1 MSHYKKH
8 GQEEQRIVKNKI
20 KISVIHTGNP
30 DPPTVKQESDFE
42 AALTYVNNNINRT
55 LAYIEQA
62 GKVGSDIVC
71 THEDFPNAS
80 GYGRD
85 RKNPN
90 LFGELV
96 KATQENLRNRL
107 KALAKQYSML
117 IASNCMEIEDGNI
130 YNTSTI
136 YSRDGEPIG
145 KYKKV
150 HLADSENWSV
160 TPGTEFNVI
169 KTDIGNIGFSIC
181 YDMIFPE
188 TCRIL
193 ALNGADII
201 IHQTQGWGTG
211 SKASPIVGES
221 YMRVRAAENS
231 VYVIVA
237 KNIQGDASDGGR
249 SVIVDNYGDLLA
261 ESEVRAESLLTYE
274 LEPDYHLLA
283 PYQFNN
289 FFAGVPG
296 CKGRQLLARKPA
308 RYDTLTDPTPAVKEI
323 FKDYRLHHKPED
335 ALERMQTWD
344 AMPEEEKRK
353 YYW

>member
-1 MSHYKKH
+1 MNK
-8 GQEEQRIVKNKI
+8 KI

-30 DPPTVKQESDFE
+30 DPPFVNSEKDESGFDT
-42 AALTYVNNNINRT
+42 ALAYVNSNIERT
-55 LAYIEQA
+55 VAYIHKA
-62 GKVGSDIVC
+62 GEAGSDIVV

-80 GYGRD
+80 GYGRHMPD
-85 RKNPN
+85 
-90 LFGELV
+90 LFGKLV
-96 KATQENLRNRL
+96 QATQDDLQNRL

-117 IASNCMEIEDGNI
+117 IAANYMVWDSGHL
-130 YNTSTI
+130 YNTSII
-136 YSRDGEPIG
+136 YGRDGGPLGI
-145 KYKKV
+145 YRKV

-160 TPGTEFNVI
+160 TPGTEFPVI
-169 KTDIGNIGFSIC
+169 ETDIGNIGFCTC

-221 YMRVRAAENS
+221 YMRVRAAENC
-231 VYVIVA
+231 VYMITA

-249 SVIVDNYGDLLA
+249 SVIVDNYGGILA
-261 ESEVRAESLLTYE
+261 ESEVANEGLLTYE
-274 LEPDYHLLA
+274 LEPDFHLLA

-308 RYDTLTDPTPAVKEI
+308 YYNTLTDPAPAIKEI

-335 ALERMQTWD
+335 RIERIQTWD
-344 AMPEEEKRK
+344 AMPEEEKSKFR
-353 YYW
+353 W